1 MATRPQQTVLV
12 IAPHMDDEVLGC
24 GGTIAR
30 HVDQRDPV
38 HVCVVCNRAY
48 DHAYDNEAIKA
59 EKRAA
64 EEAKGVLGYGELRYL
79 DLPDEQLY
87 SHLQDAITSI
97 ERVVAEVQPEVVYSA
112 FGGDLHQD
120 HRTVAHAVNI
130 VLRAGAAP
138 SVRRALAF
146 EVPSGTDQA
155 LLGIGETFAP
165 TVFVD
170 IEATLDRKIA
180 AMQAYSRE
188 MRPFPHPRSLEM
200 LTAKA
205 RSRGAQAGLAAAE
218 AFVLLREIV

>member
-1 MATRPQQTVLV
+1 MNVLV

-24 GGTIAR
+24 GGTISR
-30 HVDQRDPV
+30 HVDSGDDV
-38 HVCVVCNRAY
+38 CVCVVCNRAY
-48 DHAYDNEAIKA
+48 DHEYDTKAIDA
-59 EKRAA
+59 EKRSA
-64 EEAKGVLGYGELRYL
+64 EEARAVLGYGMLRYL
-79 DLPDEQLY
+79 DLPDERLY
-87 SHLQDAITSI
+87 AHLQEAIAGI
-97 ERVVAEVQPEVVYSA
+97 ERVVAAVQPDVVYTA

-130 VLRAGAAP
+130 ALRAGVAP
-138 SVRRALAF
+138 SVKRALAF

-155 LLGIGETFAP
+155 LSGLGTPFTP

-180 AMQAYSRE
+180 AMRAYSRE
-188 MRPFPHPRSLEM
+188 MRAFPHPRSLDM
-200 LTAKA
+200 LMAKA

>member
-1 MATRPQQTVLV
+1 MNVLV

-30 HVDQRDPV
+30 HVDAGDDV
-38 HVCVVCNRAY
+38 HVSVVCNRAY
-48 DHAYDNEAIKA
+48 DQTYDTIAIDA
-59 EKRAA
+59 EKRCAD
-64 EEAKGVLGYGELRYL
+64 EARLVLGYQGLRFL
-79 DLPDEQLY
+79 DLPDEKLY
-87 SHLQDAITSI
+87 AHLQEAIMAI
-97 ERVVAEVQPEVVYSA
+97 EQAVADVQPEIVYTS

-120 HRTVAHAVNI
+120 HRTVAHAVSI
-130 VLRAGAAP
+130 VLRASAAP

-155 LLGIGETFAP
+155 LAGGGETFAP
-165 TVFVD
+165 NVFVD
-170 IEATLDRKIA
+170 IASQLDRKISG
-180 AMQAYSRE
+180 MQAYARE
-188 MRPFPHPRSLEM
+188 MRAFPHPRSLEM